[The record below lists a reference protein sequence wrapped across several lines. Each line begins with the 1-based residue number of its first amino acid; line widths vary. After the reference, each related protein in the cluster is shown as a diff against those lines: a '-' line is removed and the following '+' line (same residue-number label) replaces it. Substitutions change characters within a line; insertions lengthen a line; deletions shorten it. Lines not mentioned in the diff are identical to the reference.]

1 MVVAVTGEAHG
12 AADGVFLTRAVKA
25 VVVTLVL
32 DQLGVHGAQLE
43 EPRAKQ
49 RPQPR
54 WSTTQL
60 HARRRRHFTLS
71 VYQADKQNAYVM

>member
-1 MVVAVTGEAHG
+1 MTGEAHG

-49 RPQPR
+49 RPQP
-54 WSTTQL
+54 
-60 HARRRRHFTLS
+60 
-71 VYQADKQNAYVM
+71 